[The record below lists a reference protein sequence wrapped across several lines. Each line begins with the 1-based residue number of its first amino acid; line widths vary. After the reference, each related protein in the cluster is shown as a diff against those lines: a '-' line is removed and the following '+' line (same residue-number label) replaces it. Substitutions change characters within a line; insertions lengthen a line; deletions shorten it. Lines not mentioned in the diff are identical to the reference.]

1 MRIEERTTNCYT
13 FIEDHKSSANID
25 TLLVAPEQNST
36 AKLDTYD
43 SSNLKLTGTATSM
56 KLVKNGEKVNAVIE
70 GTVSGATGYLGDLLT
85 VSIGGITAN
94 VVTNGDKFTATADVT
109 DLGVGTYTALVA
121 NATVKDITDLAA
133 GDAYWMH
140 YAAGSDLTCTASEDT
155 VTMNG
160 KIYSFK
166 NTVFSWGNRDL
177 LNVDPV
183 PAE

>member
-25 TLLVAPEQNST
+25 TLLVAPAENST

-109 DLGVGTYTALVA
+109 DLDVGTYTALVA
-121 NATVKDITDLAA
+121 NATVKDITVDGGRRLLDALRCRKRFDLH
-133 GDAYWMH
+133 GFRGY
-140 YAAGSDLTCTASEDT
+140 SDDER
-155 VTMNG
+155 
-160 KIYSFK
+160 K
-166 NTVFSWGNRDL
+166 NLFVQKHRIQLG
-177 LNVDPV
+177 
-183 PAE
+183 